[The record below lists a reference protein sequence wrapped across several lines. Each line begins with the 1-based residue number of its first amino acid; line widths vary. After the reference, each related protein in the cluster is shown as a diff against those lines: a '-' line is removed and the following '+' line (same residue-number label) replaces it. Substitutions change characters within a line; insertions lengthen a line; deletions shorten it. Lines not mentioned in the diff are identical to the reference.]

1 MYSST
6 PPLKKISLNQTHIN
20 HLIAQRDH
28 LLLVRN
34 FHFRQMEETNDPET
48 WRTHHQLADLLQ
60 QSADLYDVLLDSQNE
75 DHR

>member
-6 PPLKKISLNQTHIN
+6 HPPKKISLNQTHIN

-34 FHFRQMEETNDPET
+34 FHCRQMEETNDPET
-48 WRTHHQLADLLQ
+48 WRTHHQLADLLE
-60 QSADLYDVLLDSQNE
+60 QSADLYKVLLDAAQNE
-75 DHR
+75 